1 MYPTFPDSTPCEPDF
16 IRDPDFPTC
25 SSKSVYRDHPQLTE
39 CGGVININVII
50 MNIIHKSG
58 SSGHSSSSSISKDCF
73 DAIKIVWLG
82 KIHRDQNH
90 EVDSFID
97 KCVMGR

>member
-1 MYPTFPDSTPCEPDF
+1 
-16 IRDPDFPTC
+16 
-25 SSKSVYRDHPQLTE
+25 
-39 CGGVININVII
+39 